1 MPGARWTE
9 RLGEWIG
16 AGLAPLAALGSLVRR
31 ARILHPDG
39 VVYRAEVTEVATT
52 DAALA
57 RLGKALA
64 GPALVRFSS
73 AWWKR
78 GPELPDVLGL
88 ALRLRSDETVSA
100 EPGPRDQDLLFA
112 TIRWP
117 LTTLL
122 APLSTDAHS
131 FLHDDYHGVSPFRV
145 EGLGRVKLR
154 LRTPHRGS
162 DGQSREQALASAVAS
177 GRAELTLQVRR
188 LGLGRYRDVAVVRL
202 RAPVLVD
209 QEALRFSPF
218 RCARGVRPVGFIHAL
233 RRATYAA
240 SQLARPSRT
249 RVRARAAGTDRTG
262 GPT

>member
-9 RLGEWIG
+9 RLGEWTG
-16 AGLAPLAALGSLVRR
+16 A
-31 ARILHPDG
+31 
-39 VVYRAEVTEVATT
+39 
-52 DAALA
+52 
-57 RLGKALA
+57 
-64 GPALVRFSS
+64 
-73 AWWKR
+73 
-78 GPELPDVLGL
+78 
-88 ALRLRSDETVSA
+88 
-100 EPGPRDQDLLFA
+100 
-112 TIRWP
+112 
-117 LTTLL
+117 
-122 APLSTDAHS
+122 
-131 FLHDDYHGVSPFRV
+131 
-145 EGLGRVKLR
+145 GLGRVKLR

-162 DGQSREQALASAVAS
+162 DGQSREEALAAAVAS

-249 RVRARAAGTDRTG
+249 RVRARPRAAGTDRTG